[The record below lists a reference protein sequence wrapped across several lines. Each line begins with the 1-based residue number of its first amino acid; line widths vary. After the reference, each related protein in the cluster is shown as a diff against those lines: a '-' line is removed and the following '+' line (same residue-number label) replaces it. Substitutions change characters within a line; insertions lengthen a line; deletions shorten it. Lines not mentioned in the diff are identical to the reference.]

1 MTKNLPAP
9 TLLLPD
15 VVLVLLSSVE
25 RFSWSFLAVI
35 VASAV
40 ELVSMKKITDAAYSI
55 CFRGRNLSTT
65 EMYKMK

>member
-1 MTKNLPAP
+1 MTKNLPTP
-9 TLLLPD
+9 TFLLPN

-40 ELVSMKKITDAAYSI
+40 ELVLMKKKTDAAYSV
-55 CFRGRNLSTT
+55 CFMRRNLSTA